1 MRKIDLIEVFI
12 RLCKPEYD
20 LLKYINKIQGERS
33 APINFYNAAEALHI
47 EKDDVRRQIKR
58 LVEAGVLIADGNDF
72 KINSEVFKTD

>member
-1 MRKIDLIEVFI
+1 MLKIDVIEVFT

-33 APINFYNAAEALHI
+33 APINFYNAAEVLGV

-58 LVEAGVLIADGNDF
+58 LVEAGVLLADGCDF
-72 KINSEVFKTD
+72 QINSDIFKK